1 MIHLLK
7 PETKQ
12 CHKCGEWLPLEKFPK
27 NAGGKN
33 GLNCWC
39 KSCTAAYKHD
49 YYEQH
54 KEKLMMQNKAN
65 KLKRLEQKQTLTQ
78 QEFLHERMEFLRNVC
93 GGYKIAVLNY
103 AKKNEFK
110 YNIERTDGRVFCTNN
125 KEEFLT
131 FLEKRL

>member
-12 CHKCGEWLPLEKFPK
+12 CHKCGEWLPLDRFGKDV
-27 NAGGKN
+27 NGKN
-33 GLNCWC
+33 GLKTWC
-39 KSCTAAYKHD
+39 KSCLAAYKHE

-54 KEKLMMQNKAN
+54 KEKLRMQTRASQ
-65 KLKRLEQKQTLTQ
+65 LKRLGQKQTLAQ